1 MQKLCLAIILLLC
14 TFIKTF
20 GQQREVYGYLLD
32 SATLLP
38 VQYVDVRNEDSKL
51 TTITNEQG
59 LFKIQASINQVLI
72 FNLIGYQTKALKYTQ
87 QFAGVDTIHV
97 IMIPTLTHNL
107 EHVVVS
113 TYTYKQ
119 YQLDSA
125 ERRREFLADVGPRK
139 RTLQNGGSGAGIGL
153 NLDKLFSNE
162 SKQRK
167 RAITQ
172 FDANEEWQYTKL
184 RYSPILVHGYTRL
197 RGDSLQ
203 MFMKRYTPSYHWL
216 RTHTDEDVK
225 FYINDKLKTFYGR
238 NENDMR
244 PEE

>member
-1 MQKLCLAIILLLC
+1 MLFSCV
-14 TFIKTF
+14 FIKSF
-20 GQQREVYGYLLD
+20 GQQHEVYGYLLD

-38 VQYVDVRNEDSKL
+38 VQYVDVRNEDTKAV
-51 TTITNEQG
+51 TTTNDQG
-59 LFKIQASINQVLI
+59 LFKIQAYVNQVLI
-72 FNLIGYQTKALKYTQ
+72 FNLIGYQTKALKYTP
-87 QFAGVDTIHV
+87 QFASVDTLHITIV
-97 IMIPTLTHNL
+97 PTLTHNL

-125 ERRREFLADVGPRK
+125 SRRQEFLADVGPRK
-139 RTLQNGGSGAGIGL
+139 RTLQNGSSGAGLGL

-167 RAITQ
+167 RAIAQ

-216 RTHTDEDVK
+216 RAHTDEDVK

-238 NENDMR
+238 NTNDIK